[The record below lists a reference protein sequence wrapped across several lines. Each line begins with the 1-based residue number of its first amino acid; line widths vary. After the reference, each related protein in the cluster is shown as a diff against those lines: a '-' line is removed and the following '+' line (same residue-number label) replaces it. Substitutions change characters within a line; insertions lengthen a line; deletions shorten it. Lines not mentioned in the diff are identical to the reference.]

1 MGGRGVEIGRGYLN
15 MIYSTSLWAHFAVLG
30 ASLPQPVTPGA
41 ASKVGRPDFYE
52 VRPIIFKEKRDFK
65 DALGVTPEW

>member
-30 ASLPQPVTPGA
+30 ASLPQPANPWA
-41 ASKVGRPDFYE
+41 AFKVGRADFYE
-52 VRPIIFKEKRDFK
+52 VRPIFFKENRDFEE
-65 DALGVTPEW
+65 ALGVRPDG